1 MTPRH
6 HPASPRTWPILLA
19 LIAALSLSVVGPA
32 QAERVSQVGDQSGVR
47 ASTDWSRL
55 PLAQRQALAPLADQW
70 ATMDDSSRDKWLVV
84 AERYPRL
91 SPSAQ
96 ERMRSRMT
104 QWASLPPQQRGEAR
118 LRFQN
123 SRQLSAEERQKKW
136 AAYQALTPEE
146 RRQLAQ
152 QARRKQQPIAL
163 PDSEPGPREAAQ
175 HSSLRRHNPDERKTN
190 VVPSTAHAAPAPQAI
205 TPTLIKAG
213 PGATTSL
220 VNQPAM
226 PPLHQHTGLSKI
238 NATRGFV
245 DPQTML
251 PRKGPQGAAMTPV
264 TNPQATSATV
274 GKP

>member
-1 MTPRH
+1 MTMPRLAL
-6 HPASPRTWPILLA
+6 PWCSALLLA
-19 LIAALSLSVVGPA
+19 SVLSLAGAQHARA
-32 QAERVSQVGDQSGVR
+32 QALPSATAAVSTHE
-47 ASTDWSRL
+47 ATDWGRL
-55 PLAQRQALAPLADQW
+55 TTAQRQALAPLAAQW
-70 ATMDDSSRDKWLVV
+70 ASLDDASRDKWLVV

-104 QWASLPPQQRGEAR
+104 QWAKLPPQQRGEAR

-136 AAYQALTPEE
+136 AAYQALPPEE
-146 RRQLAQ
+146 RQGLAQ
-152 QARRKQQPIAL
+152 QARRKQQPVVL
-163 PDSEPGPREAAQ
+163 PDSEPGPREAGQ
-175 HSSLRRHNPDERKTN
+175 RSSLRRHGQDERKTN
-190 VVPSTAHAAPAPQAI
+190 VVPNTTHAAPAPQAI
-205 TPTLIKAG
+205 TPTLIKSG

-220 VNQPAM
+220 VNQTAS

-238 NATRGFV
+238 NAAKGFV

-264 TNPQATSATV
+264 TGSQATSATV